1 MSESLSFLVCAGHS
15 EGHAFPAL
23 ALARELRE
31 RGHRVTVELAER
43 WREAC
48 EGLGLGFMAGR
59 DYVLPGAAP
68 RSSATPTA
76 VDVARELAPR
86 IEELGPDLVVSD
98 LVASAPPL
106 AAELAGVPDATL
118 IPTLY
123 PVQAPG
129 MPPWGEGLLPPRS
142 GLGRAAWRA
151 GERGLRPLRPSTRW
165 LRRVP
170 ALIGAARAEL
180 GLPSLREGR
189 PFTTYGTISERLALV
204 ATLPQ
209 LEYPREWPRGVHVTG
224 PMTFELD
231 HPDVELPPGD
241 DPLVLVAASTAHDA
255 DRELIRLA
263 LAALASEPVRVLATI
278 NARGAE
284 WREDVPPNARV
295 VDWLSYS
302 RTMPRASLVIT
313 SGGHGTVA
321 RSLTAGRPV
330 LVCPGGADTAEN
342 GARVTWARA
351 GLSLPRKLRRAA
363 AIRDATRRVLNDERF
378 SSRAAELAE
387 WSRRNPGESRAAD
400 LVERCARAR

>member
-1 MSESLSFLVCAGHS
+1 LSESLAFLVCAGHS

-43 WREAC
+43 WREVC
-48 EGLGLGFMAGR
+48 DGLGLGFVAGG

-68 RSSATPTA
+68 RSSGTPTA
-76 VDVARELAPR
+76 VDVARALVPR
-86 IEELGPDLVVSD
+86 IEELDLDLVVSD
-98 LVASAPPL
+98 LVAPAPPL

-123 PVQAPG
+123 PVQAAG
-129 MPPWGEGLLPPRS
+129 MPPWGEGLLPPRT
-142 GLGRAAWRA
+142 GLGRAAWGA
-151 GERGLRPLRPSTRW
+151 GERALRPLRPSARW

-170 ALIGAARAEL
+170 GLIGDARAEL
-180 GLPSLREGR
+180 GLPSLPASRA
-189 PFTTYGTISERLALV
+189 FTTYGTISERLALV

-209 LEYPREWPRGVHVTG
+209 LEYPREWPQGVHVTG

-231 HPDVELPPGD
+231 HPGVEAPPGE

-263 LAALASEPVRVLATI
+263 LAALAREPVRVLATI
-278 NARGAE
+278 NARGE
-284 WREDVPPNARV
+284 TWGDELPPNARV

-302 RTMPRASLVIT
+302 RVMPRASLVIT

-321 RSLTAGRPV
+321 RSLTAGKPV

-342 GARVTWARA
+342 GARVTWAGA
-351 GLSLPRKLRRAA
+351 GLAVPRMLRRAG
-363 AIRDATRRVLNDERF
+363 AIRDATRRVLEDESF

-387 WSRRNPGESRAAD
+387 WSRRNPGESCAAD
-400 LVERCARAR
+400 LAERCARSR